1 MSKPSKE
8 KKIVFC
14 IKGAIFDVVIDL
26 RKNSKTYLKKNIF
39 I

>member
-26 RKNSKTYLKKNIF
+26 RKIQKLI
-39 I
+39 